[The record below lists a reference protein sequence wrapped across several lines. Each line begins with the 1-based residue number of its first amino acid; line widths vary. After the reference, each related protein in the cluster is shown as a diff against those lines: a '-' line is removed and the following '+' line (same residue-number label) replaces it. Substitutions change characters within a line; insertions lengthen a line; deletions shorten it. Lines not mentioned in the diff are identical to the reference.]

1 MSPLVIHIQQ
11 SQILQR
17 RIIQFF
23 LKGNKHCKG
32 RLCNSVLLKGKKH
45 CKDRRLYVTIFNP
58 QCQKRF
64 KDKTF
69 VTTFD
74 MKDNNLYK
82 PFHVLFTKYLPPYL
96 NDWSL

>member
-1 MSPLVIHIQQ
+1 MSPLVIHIHQ

-23 LKGNKHCKG
+23 FKGN
-32 RLCNSVLLKGKKH
+32 KH
-45 CKDRRLYVTIFNP
+45 CKDRRLCVTIFNP